1 MRTPRRSLVVMPVL
15 VMVLAS
21 AAVPAAAQLGRV
33 GDAARRAREELRK
46 KNAGEE
52 TPAPTAPPATPST
65 PASAPAPAPA
75 AGGSAPAPAAGA
87 PQAAADAPTA
97 FQSYSKFDFVPG
109 ERVIGMEDFSQDAIG
124 DFPARWNTN
133 AGGEVVTIA
142 GKPGRWLKLTRAGAF
157 VPDLVPVLPENF
169 TLEFDLLVP
178 PKFDSGYF
186 FNASIVELANVN
198 QIQPWQSSDNRF
210 TFTSWPAGGTT
221 WQTSM
226 DPRLQG
232 VVAAAGRADTKT
244 PSKDGNPIHI
254 AVTRQGARVRVYYNE
269 EKIWDVP
276 RALLPA
282 AKYNAILFFVPNVDA
297 GSEYFLSNLR
307 VAVGAP
313 DTRNKL
319 VTQGKWVTHG
329 ILFDVNSGR
338 VRAESYGTLKEIAGV
353 LQENAALKVQIVG
366 HTDSDG
372 DTAPNLDLSKRR
384 AAAVSEALVKEF
396 SIDAARLTTD
406 GKGEGEPI
414 DKNETSAGK
423 ANNRRVEFIKQ

>member
-1 MRTPRRSLVVMPVL
+1 MRAPRRSLVVTFL
-15 VMVLAS
+15 FLAATS
-21 AAVPAAAQLGRV
+21 NGAAPSPAAAQ
-33 GDAARRAREELRK
+33 AAVE
-46 KNAGEE
+46 
-52 TPAPTAPPATPST
+52 APPAF
-65 PASAPAPAPA
+65 
-75 AGGSAPAPAAGA
+75 
-87 PQAAADAPTA
+87 QA
-97 FQSYSKFDFVPG
+97 YSKFDFVPG
-109 ERVIGMEDFSQDAIG
+109 ESVIAVEDFSQDSIG

-133 AGGEVVTIA
+133 AAGEVVTVA
-142 GKPGRWLKLTRAGAF
+142 GKPGRWLKLTRAGVF
-157 VPDLVPVLPENF
+157 VPDIVPVLPDNF

-178 PKFDSGYF
+178 PGFNSSYF

-210 TFTSWPAGGTT
+210 TFTSWPAGGAT

-226 DPRLQG
+226 ESRLQG
-232 VVAAAGRADTKT
+232 VAAGGVRAETKT
-244 PSKDGNPIHI
+244 PGKDGNPIHV
-254 AVTRQGARVRVYYNE
+254 AVARQGPRVRVYYNE
-269 EKIWDVP
+269 EKLWDVP

-319 VTQGKWVTHG
+319 VTQGKFVTHG
-329 ILFDVNSGR
+329 ILFDVNSAR
-338 VRAESYGTLKEIAGV
+338 LRPESYGTLKEIAGV
-353 LQENAALKVQIVG
+353 LTENATLKVQIVG

-384 AAAVSEALVKEF
+384 SASVRDALAKEF
-396 SIDAARLTTD
+396 AIDAGRMTTD
-406 GKGEGEPI
+406 GKGETEPI
-414 DKNETSAGK
+414 DKNETPAGK